1 MNVELTS
8 GSLTNKQLSLNEK
21 LSRIQIEFK
30 ANKSRFNSFGKYNFR
45 SAEDILEGLKPF
57 NEKYGV
63 SFTITERLIS
73 GGSILLPI
81 LESTATIYDNN
92 GINELSAI
100 AIVGVDLNQK
110 GMQVPQQFGSA
121 SSYAK
126 KYALGN
132 LLLIDDTQD
141 ADAANKHDKTEDK
154 NLYGTLVGANG
165 TTNAVF
171 NTDDKKWLN
180 KNTPEFTKSIEYL
193 KSGGNIEAIEKK
205 YKLAKA
211 VKDELLKVK

>member
-1 MNVELTS
+1 MKDLNL
-8 GSLTNKQLSLNEK
+8 NQKLSL
-21 LSRIQIEFK
+21 IQKEFK
-30 ANKSRFNSFGKYNFR
+30 ANKSKFNSFGKYNFR
-45 SAEDILEGLKPF
+45 SAEDILEALKPF
-57 NEKYGV
+57 NEKYEV
-63 SFTITERLIS
+63 SFIIVERLLTPKEGYNLPMIETTA
-73 GGSILLPI
+73 SIL
-81 LESTATIYDNN
+81 DNN
-92 GINELSAI
+92 GVNELKAT

-141 ADAANKHDKTEDK
+141 ADATNKHDKEVKAEDD
-154 NLYGTLVGANG
+154 L
-165 TTNAVF
+165 
-171 NTDDKKWLN
+171 KWLN
-180 KNTPEFTKSIEYL
+180 KNTPEFNKAIEYL
-193 KSGGNIEAIEKK
+193 KNGGNIATIENK

>member
-1 MNVELTS
+1 MEKAIVTFNE
-8 GSLTNKQLSLNEK
+8 LSLNEK

-63 SFTITERLIS
+63 SFTITETLIS
-73 GGSILLPI
+73 NNPPILLSVAKI
-81 LESTATIYDNN
+81 IDNN
-92 GINELSAI
+92 GLELEAT

-141 ADAANKHDKTEDK
+141 ADAVNKHEKSD
-154 NLYGTLVGANG
+154 VAN
-165 TTNAVF
+165 NAP
-171 NTDDKKWLN
+171 TDDKKWLN
-180 KNTPEFTKSIEYL
+180 KNTPEFSKSIEYL
-193 KSGGNIEAIEKK
+193 KGGGNIEAIEKK
-205 YKLAKA
+205 YKLAKT

>member
-1 MNVELTS
+1 MKE
-8 GSLTNKQLSLNEK
+8 LSLNEK

-30 ANKSRFNSFGKYNFR
+30 ANKSRFNSFSKYNFR

-63 SFTITERLIS
+63 SFTITERLINV
-73 GGSILLPI
+73 GSDLPI
-81 LESTATIYDNN
+81 MESTATVYDNN

-141 ADAANKHDKTEDK
+141 ADAVNKHDKTD
-154 NLYGTLVGANG
+154 VANNAP
-165 TTNAVF
+165 TN
-171 NTDDKKWLN
+171 DKKWLN
-180 KNTPEFTKSIEYL
+180 KNTPEFSKSIEYL